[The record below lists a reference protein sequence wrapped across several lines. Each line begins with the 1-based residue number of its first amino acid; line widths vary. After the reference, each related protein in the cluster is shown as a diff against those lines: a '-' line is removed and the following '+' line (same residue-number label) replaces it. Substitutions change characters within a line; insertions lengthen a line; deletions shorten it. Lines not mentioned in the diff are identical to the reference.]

1 MRRNLWE
8 LLQITI
14 LQKNFQKLRKLFLCA
29 KNIKF
34 EYIIFRKTQFNVSF
48 QIHFL
53 LEMRRNLWELL
64 QITILQKNFQK
75 LRKLFLCAKNIKFEY
90 SIFRKTQFNVSFQIH
105 FLLEMRRNLWEL
117 LQIKFI

>member
-1 MRRNLWE
+1 MWE

-14 LQKNFQKLRKLFLCA
+14 LQKNFQKLRKLFLRT

-34 EYIIFRKTQFNVSF
+34 EYSIFRKTQFNLSF

-64 QITILQKNFQK
+64 QITILQKK
-75 LRKLFLCAKNIKFEY
+75 LSKAQEII
-90 SIFRKTQFNVSFQIH
+90 S
-105 FLLEMRRNLWEL
+105 
-117 LQIKFI
+117 